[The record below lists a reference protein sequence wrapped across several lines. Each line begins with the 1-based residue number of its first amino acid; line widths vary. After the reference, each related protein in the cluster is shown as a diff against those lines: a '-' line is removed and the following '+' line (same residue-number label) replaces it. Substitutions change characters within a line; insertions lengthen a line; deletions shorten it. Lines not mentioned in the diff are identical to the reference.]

1 MCVPVR
7 PGRPGPERILETA
20 VEPLHE
26 AVGLRM
32 VGGRLSVFDG
42 EEAAQ
47 AGPQRRGELGTSVAC
62 DNIRNAET
70 LNPPMEE
77 GRCAVGG
84 GGGNQRNR
92 FRPASRSVHN
102 SEQIRKT

>member
-1 MCVPVR
+1 MCEPVC
-7 PGRPGPERILETA
+7 PGRPGSERILETA

-42 EEAAQ
+42 VEAAQ

-62 DNIRNAET
+62 NNIWNAET
-70 LNPPMEE
+70 LYPTMEE

-84 GGGNQRNR
+84 GGGRQRNR
-92 FRPASRSVHN
+92 FRPAGSPVDN
-102 SEQIRKT
+102 SEQI